1 MIKID
6 IDQKI
11 IERAIEIAQHE
22 NIQPA
27 GAVDRSLSGKGKTNI
42 WCGAIGQAVFERAM
56 EDSRLQVICTSSNRD
71 DYRSALGRIEVKTK
85 ERAVAPLPHYE
96 ASIYDYNKKNQD
108 ADWYAFVSLRMA
120 PGVKSGDEATKS
132 RYDQAWLCGLIERSR
147 FERVSAFVP
156 VGSPLPNGQL
166 ARYDSHNVTI
176 AELVDLA
183 ELVPA

>member
-56 EDSRLQVICTSSNRD
+56 EGQNLEVVCTSSSRD

-85 ERAVAPLPHYE
+85 ERAVAPLPQYD

-120 PGVKSGDEATKS
+120 PGVKSGDQPTLR

-147 FERVSAFVP
+147 FERVSSFVP
-156 VGSPLPNGQL
+156 VGSPLPNGAL
-166 ARYDSHNVTI
+166 AKYDSHNVLI
-176 AELVDLA
+176 KDLVDL
-183 ELVPA
+183 VPA